1 MLEAGGPAPVRL
13 RLVRIVVSASAVDTV
28 CCNGGVPG
36 GGVCR
41 AAGLLFG

>member
-1 MLEAGGPAPVRL
+1 MQESDAIAPVTF

-28 CCNGGVPG
+28 CCKGGVPG

-41 AAGLLFG
+41 AAGLLLD